1 MTDDIEIPDVE
12 EIPDDAEEEPEAP
25 PTDPIPVEDQ
35 EADS

>member
-12 EIPDDAEEEPEAP
+12 AIPDDAEDAPEAP